1 MKLKRKGLMM
11 IFCADQ
17 LELTR
22 TVSEVTVLSRQ
33 SERSEEWRDAGPDTD
48 LDPHLGTCTISK
60 GNLQVFLFL

>member
-1 MKLKRKGLMM
+1 MM

-33 SERSEEWRDAGPDTD
+33 SEEWRDAGPDTD